1 MQIMEIAELDKKRM
15 RIVLEDRSSFALY
28 KGEARQYGLQQGE
41 ELSEELFEEICE
53 KVLVKRA
60 RKRAM
65 HLLQRMDRTEAQ
77 IRTKLALGL
86 YPDDVIDSAV
96 DYVKGYRY
104 VDDLRYTKDF
114 VVYHMDRKSRTRIE
128 QDLLRKGISKDMI
141 RAVFEELE
149 EEGTRQDETAMI
161 RSLLE
166 KKKYDAQTSDRQ
178 EKQRMYAFLYRKGFH
193 SEAINRALLLD
204 IT

>member
-104 VDDLRYTKDF
+104 VDDLRYAQNYVRNHKEK
-114 VVYHMDRKSRTRIE
+114 KSRRKIYME
-128 QDLLRKGISKDMI
+128 LLGRGISSELAQQ
-141 RAVFEELE
+141 AVE
-149 EEGTRQDETAMI
+149 EEFQQENEERLIRQWI
-161 RSLLE
+161 E
-166 KKKYDAQTSDRQ
+166 KKKYSPQTDDLK
-178 EKQRMYAFLYRKGFH
+178 EKQRMCQFLMRKGF
-193 SEAINRALLLD
+193 ALND
-204 IT
+204 ILRTLEHLK

>member
-65 HLLQRMDRTEAQ
+65 HLLQRMDRTEVQ

-104 VDDLRYTKDF
+104 VDDLRYAQNYVRNHKEK
-114 VVYHMDRKSRTRIE
+114 KSRRKICME
-128 QDLLRKGISKDMI
+128 LLGRGISSELAQQ
-141 RAVFEELE
+141 AVE
-149 EEGTRQDETAMI
+149 EEFQQENEEQLIRQWI
-161 RSLLE
+161 E
-166 KKKYDAQTSDRQ
+166 KKKYSPQTADLK
-178 EKQRMYAFLYRKGFH
+178 EKQRMCQFLMRKGF
-193 SEAINRALLLD
+193 ALND
-204 IT
+204 ILRTLEHLT

>member
-104 VDDLRYTKDF
+104 VDDLRYAQNYVRNHKEK
-114 VVYHMDRKSRTRIE
+114 KSRRKIYME
-128 QDLLRKGISKDMI
+128 LLGRGISSELAQQ
-141 RAVFEELE
+141 AVE
-149 EEGTRQDETAMI
+149 EEFQQENEEQLIRQWI
-161 RSLLE
+161 E
-166 KKKYDAQTSDRQ
+166 KKKYSPQTADLK
-178 EKQRMYAFLYRKGFH
+178 EKQRMCQFLMRKGF
-193 SEAINRALLLD
+193 ALND
-204 IT
+204 ILRTLEHLT

>member
-104 VDDLRYTKDF
+104 VDDLRYAQNYVRNHKEK
-114 VVYHMDRKSRTRIE
+114 KSRRKIYME
-128 QDLLRKGISKDMI
+128 LLGRGISSELAQQ
-141 RAVFEELE
+141 AVE
-149 EEGTRQDETAMI
+149 EEFQQENEERLIRQWI
-161 RSLLE
+161 E
-166 KKKYDAQTSDRQ
+166 KKKYSPQTDDLK
-178 EKQRMYAFLYRKGFH
+178 EKQRMCQFLMRKGF
-193 SEAINRALLLD
+193 ALND
-204 IT
+204 ILRTLEHLT

>member
-104 VDDLRYTKDF
+104 VDDLRYAQNYVRNHKEK
-114 VVYHMDRKSRTRIE
+114 KSRRKIYME
-128 QDLLRKGISKDMI
+128 LLGRGISSELAQQ
-141 RAVFEELE
+141 AVE
-149 EEGTRQDETAMI
+149 EEFQQENEEQLIRQWI
-161 RSLLE
+161 E
-166 KKKYDAQTSDRQ
+166 KKKYSPQTDDLK
-178 EKQRMYAFLYRKGFH
+178 EKQRMCQFLMRKGFVL
-193 SEAINRALLLD
+193 ND
-204 IT
+204 ILRTLEHLT